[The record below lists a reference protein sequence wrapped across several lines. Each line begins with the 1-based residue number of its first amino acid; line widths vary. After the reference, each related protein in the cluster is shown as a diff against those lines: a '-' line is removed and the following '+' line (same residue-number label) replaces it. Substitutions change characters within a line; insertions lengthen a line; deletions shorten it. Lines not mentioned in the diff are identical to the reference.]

1 METDGRILIVEDQP
15 SVRGCLEQI
24 LIMSGYQVF
33 VARDGAE
40 ALAML
45 KAHDVDLIL
54 ADIMMPNMDGYQLFE
69 RIMENP
75 EWVQIPFVYLT
86 ARVLESDVRYGK
98 ELGVDDYLI
107 KPVDAKD
114 LLAVVRGKLRRAQ
127 RVVQTSG
134 EALQP
139 TSRRMPRQPQSPS
152 GVLCF
157 GRLELE
163 VGEYRVWLDGE
174 PVELS
179 NTEFLL
185 LERLALQAD
194 KVVPLPELIKTTHSL
209 ETSYREAS
217 DLLRP
222 LVRSIRRKLGH
233 DAGDLGCIESVRGV
247 GYRLVPPADA

>member
-1 METDGRILIVEDQP
+1 
-15 SVRGCLEQI
+15 
-24 LIMSGYQVF
+24 MSGYEVF

-40 ALAML
+40 ALAVL
-45 KAHDVDLIL
+45 KAHNVDLIL

-69 RIMENP
+69 RILENP

-98 ELGVDDYLI
+98 GLGVDDYLI
-107 KPVDAKD
+107 KPVDAKN

-127 RVVQTSG
+127 RVAQTSG
-134 EALQP
+134 GTP
-139 TSRRMPRQPQSPS
+139 HDTSGDGHRQPQSSP

-157 GRLELE
+157 GRLEIE

-179 NTEFLL
+179 STEFLL
-185 LERLALQAD
+185 LERLALQANR
-194 KVVPLPELIKTTHSL
+194 VVPLPELLKATHGL
-209 ETSYREAS
+209 ETGYREAS

-247 GYRLVPPADA
+247 GYRLVPTDVA